1 MDLDLAGRTAIVT
14 GGSRGIG
21 KAIAFELAREGVDLA
36 ICARDKATL
45 DASSDEIAAATGRKV
60 FPIVVDTTDRTQVDA
75 AVEEA
80 VASLGKVDILVNSA
94 GKPGGIA
101 TGPLP
106 TVTDEAMFE
115 DFNAKTF
122 GTLRFCRAVAPHM
135 QAQGWGR
142 IVNIGG
148 LSGRMPGTYSTGMRN
163 IAVTHLTR
171 TLSLEL
177 ASSGITVNIVHP
189 GTTRTEY
196 SADPVGRD
204 GLEAGH
210 HPGGGGAADGG
221 TPADGPH
228 HRCDGDRVRG
238 GVPRFAAG
246 RGDLGRGDRRR
257 GRRAGAGVVPVGRG
271 CIR

>member
-1 MDLDLAGRTAIVT
+1 MELELAGRTAIVT

-21 KAIAFELAREGVDLA
+21 KAVALELAREGVDLA

-45 DASSDEIAAATGRKV
+45 DASSHEIASATGRKV

-80 VASLGKVDILVNSA
+80 VAALGKVEILVNSA
-94 GKPGGIA
+94 GKPGGMA
-101 TGPLP
+101 AGPLP
-106 TVTDEAMFE
+106 DVTDEAMLD

-148 LSGRMPGTYSTGMRN
+148 LSGRTPGTYSTGMRN

-177 ASSGITVNIVHP
+177 ASSGITVNVVHP
-189 GTTRTEY
+189 GPTRTEY
-196 SADPVGRD
+196 SERLWAETAARRGISPEEAEQQMAERQLMGRIID
-204 GLEAGH
+204 ATEIAYVVAFLASPRAAAISGEVIGV
-210 HPGGGGAADGG
+210 GGGE
-221 TPADGPH
+221 PA
-228 HRCDGDRVRG
+228 
-238 GVPRFAAG
+238 
-246 RGDLGRGDRRR
+246 
-257 GRRAGAGVVPVGRG
+257 RALFL
-271 CIR
+271 

>member
-1 MDLDLAGRTAIVT
+1 MDLELAGRTAIVT

-21 KAIAFELAREGVDLA
+21 KAVAFELAREGVDLA

-45 DASSDEIAAATGRKV
+45 EASSDEIASATGRKV
-60 FPIVVDTTDRTQVDA
+60 FPIVVDTTDRAQVDA

-80 VASLGKVDILVNSA
+80 VAALGKVDILVNSA

-106 TVTDEAMFE
+106 TVTDEAMLE

-148 LSGRMPGTYSTGMRN
+148 LSGRTPGTYSTGMRN

-177 ASSGITVNIVHP
+177 APSGITVNVVHP

-196 SADPVGRD
+196 SR
-204 GLEAGH
+204 GLWAASAERQGISIEEAERQAGERALMRRVIDATEIAYVVAFLAS
-210 HPGGGGAADGG
+210 PRASAISGEVIGVGGGE
-221 TPADGPH
+221 P
-228 HRCDGDRVRG
+228 
-238 GVPRFAAG
+238 G
-246 RGDLGRGDRRR
+246 RALFL
-257 GRRAGAGVVPVGRG
+257 
-271 CIR
+271 